1 MTKSKTPRTGI
12 FPAWAQEGEDT
23 THTFERYA
31 TLPTPDDMK
40 NRSLFGIPLKSQLTG
55 QEVTNETITHYINAS
70 ISELEHD
77 LDLYITP
84 ITFDEKHDYNRRD
97 FSWTYNY
104 LKLNHP
110 NIISVNELKLTFS
123 NNQEQGLIVYP
134 NEFVHVMPTEGV
146 IQLVPAFGT
155 SMSGFQVSAF
165 SGAQY
170 GALMALGTGSFPGGI
185 RVNYTCGF
193 EEGKIPASI
202 SELIENMAAYK
213 LLSSVGPL
221 LFPYNSI
228 GISIDGTS
236 QSVSSPGPQFLA
248 QRLTDL
254 QGIIEKSKD
263 AVKSYYQRKFQ
274 LDSF

>member
-1 MTKSKTPRTGI
+1 MSASQTPRTGI
-12 FPAWAQEGEDT
+12 FPVWALDGEDT
-23 THTFERYA
+23 TGKFERYLP
-31 TLPTPDDMK
+31 LPTAADMK
-40 NRSLFGIPLKSQLTG
+40 QRSLFGIPLKSQLTG
-55 QEVTNETITHYINAS
+55 QTVEDSTISYYISAA
-70 ISELEHD
+70 ISQIEHE

-84 ITFDEKHDYNRRD
+84 ITFNEKHDYNRRD

-110 NIISVNELKLTFS
+110 NIIAVEKLELTFS

-134 NEFVHVMPTEGV
+134 NEFVHVMPQEGV

-170 GALMALGTGSFPGGI
+170 GALMALGSGSFPGGV
-185 RVNYTCGF
+185 RVQYTCGF
-193 EEGKIPASI
+193 EKDKIPAALVD
-202 SELIENMAAYK
+202 LIEVMAAYK

-248 QRLTDL
+248 QRLKDL
-254 QGIIEKSKD
+254 DGIIERSKS
-263 AVKSYYQRKFQ
+263 AVKSYYQRSFQ

>member
-1 MTKSKTPRTGI
+1 MTASKTPRTGI
-12 FPAWAQEGEDT
+12 FPVWALDGEDT
-23 THTFERYA
+23 TQTFERYVP
-31 TLPTPDDMK
+31 LPTPDEMK
-40 NRSLFGIPLKSQLTG
+40 QRSLFGIPLKSQLTG
-55 QEVTNETITHYINAS
+55 QEVTDATLAYYLNAA
-70 ISELEHD
+70 ISQVEHE

-84 ITFDEKHDYNRRD
+84 VTFNEKHDYNRRD

-110 NIISVNELKLTFS
+110 NIIAVEKLELTFS
-123 NNQEQGLIVYP
+123 NNQEEGLIVYP
-134 NEFVHVMPTEGV
+134 NEFVHVMPQEGV

-170 GALMALGTGSFPGGI
+170 GALMALGSGLFPGGV
-185 RVNYTCGF
+185 RVQYTCGF
-193 EEGKIPASI
+193 EKDKIPAALVD
-202 SELIENMAAYK
+202 LIELMAAYK
-213 LLSSVGPL
+213 LLSAVGPL

-236 QSVSSPGPQFLA
+236 QSVSSPGPQFLV
-248 QRLTDL
+248 QRLKDL
-254 QGIIEKSKD
+254 NDMIEKQKA
-263 AVKSYYQRKFQ
+263 AVKGYYQRSFQ

>member
-1 MTKSKTPRTGI
+1 MTASNTRRRGI
-12 FPAWAQEGEDT
+12 FPVWALDGEET
-23 THTFERYA
+23 SSTFERYA
-31 TLPTPDDMK
+31 PLPTPQEMK
-40 NRSLFGIPLKSQLTG
+40 KRSLFGIPLKSQLTG
-55 QEVTNETITHYINAS
+55 QEVDDETILYYVNAA
-70 ISELEHD
+70 ISQLEHE

-84 ITFDEKHDYNRRD
+84 VRFNETHDYNRRD

-104 LKLNHP
+104 MKLNHP
-110 NIISVNELKLTFS
+110 NIIAVEKLELTFS
-123 NNQEQGLIVYP
+123 NNQEEGLIVYP
-134 NEFVHVMPTEGV
+134 NEFVHVMPQEGV

-170 GALMALGTGSFPGGI
+170 GALMALGSGLFPGGI
-185 RVNYTCGF
+185 RVQYTCGF
-193 EEGKIPASI
+193 EEGKIPAAI
-202 SELIENMAAYK
+202 VDLIEQMAAYK
-213 LLSSVGPL
+213 LLSAVGPL

-248 QRLTDL
+248 QRLKDL
-254 QGIIEKSKD
+254 DTMVEKNKA
-263 AVKSYYQRKFQ
+263 AVKGYYQRSFQ

>member
-1 MTKSKTPRTGI
+1 MTASNTPRTGI
-12 FPAWAQEGEDT
+12 FPVWALDGEDST
-23 THTFERYA
+23 NKFERYLP
-31 TLPTPDDMK
+31 LPTPDDLK
-40 NRSLFGIPLKSQLTG
+40 KRSLFGIPLKSQLTG
-55 QEVTNETITHYINAS
+55 QVVDDETINYYINTA
-70 ISELEHD
+70 ISEVEHE

-84 ITFDEKHDYNRRD
+84 TTFNEKHDYNRRD

-104 LKLNHP
+104 MKLNHP
-110 NIISVNELKLTFS
+110 NIIKVNKIELTFS
-123 NNQEQGLIVYP
+123 NNQDTGLIVYP
-134 NEFVHVMPTEGV
+134 NEFVHVMPQEGV

-170 GALMALGTGSFPGGI
+170 GALMALGSGLFPGGI
-185 RVNYTCGF
+185 RVEYVSGF

-202 SELIENMAAYK
+202 ISLIEMMASYK
-213 LLSSVGPL
+213 LLSNIGHL

-248 QRLTDL
+248 ARLKDL
-254 QGIIEKSKD
+254 ETQIEKAKD
-263 AVKSYYQRKFQ
+263 GVKSYYQRKFQ

>member
-1 MTKSKTPRTGI
+1 MTASKTPRTGI
-12 FPAWAQEGEDT
+12 FPVWALDGEDSSN
-23 THTFERYA
+23 TFERYLP
-31 TLPTPDDMK
+31 LPTPTDMK
-40 NRSLFGIPLKSQLTG
+40 KRSLFGIPLKSQLTG
-55 QEVTNETITHYINAS
+55 ETVDDETLAYYINAAV
-70 ISELEHD
+70 SEIEHE
-77 LDLYITP
+77 LDLYLTP
-84 ITFDEKHDYNRRD
+84 TRFNEKHDYNRRD

-110 NIISVNELKLTFS
+110 NIIAVEKLELTFS
-123 NNQEQGLIVYP
+123 NNEESGLIIYP
-134 NEFVHVMPTEGV
+134 NEFVHVMPQEGV

-170 GALMALGTGSFPGGI
+170 GALMALGSGLFPGGV
-185 RVNYTCGF
+185 RVQYLSGF

-202 SELIENMAAYK
+202 VALVEMMASYK
-213 LLSSVGPL
+213 LLSAIGPL

-248 QRLTDL
+248 ARLKDL
-254 QGIIEKSKD
+254 GDQIDKAKD
-263 AVKSYYQRKFQ
+263 SVKGYYQRKFQ

>member
-1 MTKSKTPRTGI
+1 MTASNTRRRGI
-12 FPAWAQEGEDT
+12 FPVWALDGEDT
-23 THTFERYA
+23 SSTFERYA
-31 TLPTPDDMK
+31 PLPTPQEMK
-40 NRSLFGIPLKSQLTG
+40 KRSLFGIPLKSQLTG
-55 QEVTNETITHYINAS
+55 QEVDDETILYYVNAA
-70 ISELEHD
+70 ISQLEHE

-84 ITFDEKHDYNRRD
+84 VRFNETHDYNRRD

-104 LKLNHP
+104 MKLNHP
-110 NIISVNELKLTFS
+110 NIIAVEKLELTFS
-123 NNQEQGLIVYP
+123 NNQEEGLIVYP
-134 NEFVHVMPTEGV
+134 NEFVHVMPQEGV

-170 GALMALGTGSFPGGI
+170 GALMALGSGLFPGGI
-185 RVNYTCGF
+185 RVQYTCGF
-193 EEGKIPASI
+193 EEGKIPAAI
-202 SELIENMAAYK
+202 VDLIEQMAAYK
-213 LLSSVGPL
+213 LLSAVGPL

-248 QRLTDL
+248 QRLKDL
-254 QGIIEKSKD
+254 DTMVEKNKA
-263 AVKSYYQRKFQ
+263 AVKGYYQRSFQ

>member
-1 MTKSKTPRTGI
+1 MTASQTPRTGI
-12 FPAWAQEGEDT
+12 FPVWALDGEDST
-23 THTFERYA
+23 NTFERY
-31 TLPTPDDMK
+31 LPLPDADGMK

-55 QEVTNETITHYINAS
+55 QEVTNDTITHYINAS
-70 ISELEHD
+70 ISELEHE

-84 ITFDEKHDYNRRD
+84 IVFNEKHDYNRRD

-104 LKLNHP
+104 LKLNHS
-110 NIISVNELKLTFS
+110 NILHVRKLELTFS
-123 NNQEQGLIVYP
+123 NNQDSGLIVYP
-134 NEFVHVMPTEGV
+134 NEFVHVMPQEGV

-170 GALMALGTGSFPGGI
+170 GALMALGTGSFPGGV
-185 RVNYTCGF
+185 RVEYECGF
-193 EEGKIPASI
+193 EKDKVPASI
-202 SELIENMAAYK
+202 VDLIENMAAYK

-248 QRLTDL
+248 QRLKDL

-263 AVKSYYQRKFQ
+263 SVKGYYQKRFQ
-274 LDSF
+274 IDSF

>member
-12 FPAWAQEGEDT
+12 FPVWALDGEDT
-23 THTFERYA
+23 TKTFDRY
-31 TLPTPDDMK
+31 LPLPDPTGMK
-40 NRSLFGIPLKSQLTG
+40 KRSLFGIPLKSQLTG
-55 QEVTNETITHYINAS
+55 QEVEDETIKHYIDAS
-70 ISELEHD
+70 VSELEHD

-134 NEFVHVMPTEGV
+134 NEFVHVMPQEGV

-170 GALMALGTGSFPGGI
+170 GALMALGTGQFPGGI

-193 EEGKIPASI
+193 EEGQIPATI
-202 SELIENMAAYK
+202 CELIENMAAYK

-248 QRLTDL
+248 QRLKDL
-254 QGIIEKSKD
+254 EGIIEKNKD

>member
-1 MTKSKTPRTGI
+1 MTASKTPRVGVAPV
-12 FPAWAQEGEDT
+12 FALDGEDST
-23 THTFERYA
+23 GQFERY
-31 TLPTPDDMK
+31 LPLPDAEGMK
-40 NRSLFGIPLKSQLTG
+40 QRSLFGIPLRSQLTG
-55 QEVTNETITHYINAS
+55 QEVANETITHYINAAV
-70 ISELEHD
+70 SELEHE
-77 LDLYITP
+77 LDLFITP
-84 ITFDEKHDYNRRD
+84 ITFNEKHDYNRRD

-110 NIISVNELKLTFS
+110 NIISVEKLELTFS
-123 NNQEQGLIVYP
+123 NNQDTGLIDYP
-134 NEFVHVMPTEGV
+134 MEFVHVMPTEGV

-185 RVNYTCGF
+185 RVQYTCGF
-193 EEGKIPASI
+193 EEGKIPAAI
-202 SELIENMAAYK
+202 ADLIENMAAFK
-213 LLSSVGPL
+213 LLSTVGHL

-236 QSVSSPGPQFLA
+236 QSVSSPGPMFLA
-248 QRLTDL
+248 NRLKDL
-254 QGIIEKSKD
+254 QTIIDKNKD
-263 AVKSYYQRKFQ
+263 AIKGTYQRKFQ